1 MKRKAAFKFVAEEA
15 EEVNQE
21 EEGKAAAGVTAQE
34 GGGGGGGGERG
45 KNSGNSSSSSG
56 FITMP
61 VAHRP
66 TITEDATYTVENF
79 KVINELDTPVW
90 LYDPDGKR
98 NLWAN
103 DAAIKLYE
111 KASIKEFLSIN
122 FQPGGGGDEMKRFGS
137 SGGSPGCASSS
148 SVRYANFCDTARD
161 VIEGKGDR
169 ELQGHLPGL
178 KSDSPHCECLFSISF
193 KKISVLW
200 PENAKEPQVV
210 CLVST
215 ESARLFDSVYQSLR
229 ALEMLKACPIFSFL
243 FTCEGKLLTANPCA
257 FTFYREYLGHEEGL
271 TLKEILSVG
280 DWGDS
285 VTYPDENGPE
295 LDGIEGISKKIDKL
309 CEHIHHTLFVEK
321 FESFRIQIRMPKRQ
335 DPGKFRWAEFEM
347 WAAEDPVTKRHAI
360 LVNQTNQQ
368 ETKKLELELKDKH
381 QQLQSQNKKLRVEL
395 IQEKMKKPKGFI
407 DLDSTVD
414 KTVSL
419 LDDVMAGKQP
429 SQADILY
436 LKEALTTRDLRAP
449 NRLEEVLLSN
459 KKGFE
464 GEVGLSLF
472 EMLKGGA
479 KNPHDESILP
489 MNSMR
494 DMTFSRNNSS
504 ARKYAKSL
512 NDIDALGEVAGGS
525 NVFPPPQMNS
535 GREDFI
541 VRDRE
546 AEDFDKVPER
556 IEFSRAE
563 LEFLETVD
571 DWFFDAFELDKI
583 TGGHPLRVLSCFL
596 FKRLNLLET
605 YNISEKTFYLFVD
618 KIERGFPDNAYH
630 NNIHVAN
637 VVQSMYI
644 LLTRGLGPKVA
655 GDKEIMAGMLAA
667 IIHDYE
673 HKGVNNDFLVR
684 FQDEL
689 AMKYNDSSPLENH
702 HIAAAFS
709 VMVQKPYDIFSNTS
723 VDKFTLVRKQIIEMV
738 LATDMKLHF
747 NILGRFRLI
756 EKKLFNWNE
765 NNDNGNGAEEGEDC
779 DAPPSPSPS
788 SMPPEDISLALQ
800 LCLKCADIGHV
811 YCLSNVHLKWVQK
824 LEQEFFAQGDREEEL
839 GARTKS
845 PLMDRDKAGIT
856 KSQCGFFQLVVV
868 PLFKSFSSAFPSI
881 EPVMEQLNKNLE
893 LWQKIEEEQLEI
905 SEVFL

>member
-1 MKRKAAFKFVAEEA
+1 LE
-15 EEVNQE
+15 
-21 EEGKAAAGVTAQE
+21 
-34 GGGGGGGGERG
+34 
-45 KNSGNSSSSSG
+45 
-56 FITMP
+56 
-61 VAHRP
+61 H
-66 TITEDATYTVENF
+66 F
-79 KVINELDTPVW
+79 KVVNELETPTW
-90 LYDPDGKR
+90 LYDPASQR

-103 DAAIKLYE
+103 EAAVDLYQ
-111 KASIKEFLSIN
+111 KGSIKDFLTIN
-122 FQPGGGGDEMKRFGS
+122 FQCDQTS
-137 SGGSPGCASSS
+137 QCSSSS
-148 SVRYANFCDTARD
+148 SVNSVKYANFCETARE
-161 VIEGKGDR
+161 VIEGKGGGDR

-178 KSDSPHCECLFSISF
+178 QEDSPHCECLFTITF
-193 KKISVLW
+193 KKIFVCW
-200 PENAKEPQVV
+200 PFCEEKADQNKRKKNPTQTQRQRRAV

-257 FTFYREYLGHEEGL
+257 FTFYKEYLGLKEEGVL

-285 VTYPDENGPE
+285 VTYPDENGPD
-295 LDGIEGISKKIDKL
+295 LGDLICGIDDGKTFISNKIDK
-309 CEHIHHTLFVEK
+309 HIQHIQHILFVEK

-335 DPGKFRWAEFEM
+335 DPKKFRWAEFEM
-347 WAAEDPVTKRHAI
+347 WAAEDPITKRHAI

-368 ETKKLELELKDKH
+368 ETKELELELKDKH
-381 QQLQSQNKKLRVEL
+381 HELQSQNKKLQVEL

-429 SQADILY
+429 SKADILY

-479 KNPHDESILP
+479 KNPHEKSILP

-494 DMTFSRNNSS
+494 DMMILSRNNSS
-504 ARKYAKSL
+504 VSNKSNKQSASKSL
-512 NDIDALGEVAGGS
+512 GRSPADPVTDFVARENLHPQSGGSLDGTFGLPFDGEVAAAAGLEEE
-525 NVFPPPQMNS
+525 NEL
-535 GREDFI
+535 GRRGIPD
-541 VRDRE
+541 
-546 AEDFDKVPER
+546 R
-556 IEFSRAE
+556 IEFSQAE
-563 LEFLETVD
+563 SDFLETVD

-583 TGGHPLRVLSCFL
+583 TGGHPLRALSCFL

-605 YNISEKTFYLFVD
+605 FNIDERTFYLFVD
-618 KIERGFPDNAYH
+618 KIEQGFPDNAYH

-702 HIAAAFS
+702 HISAAFA

-723 VDKFTLVRKQIIEMV
+723 VDLFALVRKQIIEMV

-756 EKKLFNWNE
+756 EKKLSNWNE
-765 NNDNGNGAEEGEDC
+765 NGEGEGEGG
-779 DAPPSPSPS
+779 DADGALGSPSLS
-788 SMPPEDISLALQ
+788 GAASMPPEDISLALQ

-811 YCLSNVHLKWVQK
+811 YCSANVHLKWVQK
-824 LEQEFFAQGDREEEL
+824 LEQEFFAQGDREEEF
-839 GARTKS
+839 GAHTKS

-868 PLFKSFSSAFPSI
+868 PLFKSFSSAFPSV
-881 EPVMEQLNKNLE
+881 EPVMDQLQKNLD

-905 SEVFL
+905 SEVFI